1 MVIRYLL
8 LHDPP
13 RLCWLRSDV
22 PLRQLTTQSE
32 DDMISSQETQAV
44 NDIGPTLREHNA

>member
-8 LHDPP
+8 LHGPP
-13 RLCWLRSDV
+13 RPGWLRSDV
-22 PLRQLTTQSE
+22 PPRQLTTQSE
-32 DDMISSQETQAV
+32 EDMISSQEAQAV